1 MATAKQRAWRAKF
14 AQLYGKKRGASRKV
28 RRSRARGVSMA
39 RKRGGFARR
48 AGIGS
53 PGGFITSVLMGM
65 GAAAVAKRFIGAPL
79 GGFTGAAAGAG
90 TSMVFKGNMIGA
102 AAGGWLHDN
111 IGNIGGSTGG
121 AVAY

>member
-1 MATAKQRAWRAKF
+1 MATAKQRAWRARF
-14 AQLYGKKRGASRKV
+14 AQLYGKKRGASKRM
-28 RRSRARGVSMA
+28 RRTRVRGVRMA
-39 RKRGGFARR
+39 KRRGGFKR
-48 AGIGS
+48 AMGGS
-53 PGGFITSVLMGM
+53 PGSFITSVLMGM

-111 IGNIGGSTGG
+111 IGNVGGATGG